1 MSYYYSCDICGANL
15 DPGESCDCSNSK
27 EPTKIKSPNERK
39 EEPECK
45 TLPQRPTSLNCAS

>member
-15 DPGESCDCSNSK
+15 DPGESCDCRDGK
-27 EPTKIKSPNERK
+27 ETPKTAPNERK

-45 TLPQRPTSLNCAS
+45 TLPLRPTSLNCAS